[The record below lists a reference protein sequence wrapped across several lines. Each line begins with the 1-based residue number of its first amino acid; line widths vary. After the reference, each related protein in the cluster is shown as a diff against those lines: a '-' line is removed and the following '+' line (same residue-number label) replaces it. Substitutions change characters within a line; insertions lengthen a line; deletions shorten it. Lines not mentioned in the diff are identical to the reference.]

1 MAAAA
6 AAVGS
11 GRARHLDVEGRPQ
24 GRRKARNRFAQMYLV
39 LSRSVRQPAA
49 PSGHLVMSHAELD
62 RPSLAA
68 RAARSA
74 AMIVLPAAVAA
85 LAACASKPVAP
96 PAPATASSSSTTT
109 TTTAPAPAAAPA
121 PQATELAAYLDPNSP
136 ISQRRSVFFNFDE
149 SSFIGDDKA
158 VIQLQGDYLARHPEV
173 HVRVEGNTDERGSD
187 EYNLALG
194 QRRAQA
200 VVSAMELVGAK
211 SGQMEAVSY
220 GKEKPK
226 ATGHDEQ
233 AWAQNRRADVVYPS
247 H

>member
-1 MAAAA
+1 
-6 AAVGS
+6 
-11 GRARHLDVEGRPQ
+11 
-24 GRRKARNRFAQMYLV
+24 
-39 LSRSVRQPAA
+39 
-49 PSGHLVMSHAELD
+49 MSQAELD
-62 RPSLAA
+62 RPSFAA
-68 RAARSA
+68 RAFRSA
-74 AMIVLPAAVAA
+74 GMIVLPVAVAA

-96 PAPATASSSSTTT
+96 PAPTTASSSTTT
-109 TTTAPAPAAAPA
+109 TTHTPAPAATPA

-136 ISQRRSVFFNFDE
+136 ISQRRSVFFDFDE
-149 SSFIGDDKA
+149 STFIGDDKA
-158 VIQLQGDYLARHPEV
+158 VIELQGDYLAKHPDV

-200 VVSAMELVGAK
+200 VVSAMQLVGAK

-226 ATGHDEQ
+226 ATGHDEA

>member
-1 MAAAA
+1 M
-6 AAVGS
+6 
-11 GRARHLDVEGRPQ
+11 
-24 GRRKARNRFAQMYLV
+24 
-39 LSRSVRQPAA
+39 
-49 PSGHLVMSHAELD
+49 
-62 RPSLAA
+62 
-68 RAARSA
+68 
-74 AMIVLPAAVAA
+74 AVAA

-96 PAPATASSSSTTT
+96 PAPTTASSSTTAT
-109 TTTAPAPAAAPA
+109 THTTAPVAEPA
-121 PQATELAAYLDPNSP
+121 PRATELAAYLDPNSP

-158 VIQLQGDYLARHPEV
+158 VIELQGDYLAKHPDV

-200 VVSAMELVGAK
+200 VVSAMQLLGAR

-226 ATGHDEQ
+226 ATGHDEA